1 MQLYRA
7 EHISVSPISAR
18 PSSFKL
24 LPLRQINP
32 SGKISL
38 FPKGKSPL
46 RITPS
51 CPHWKGRWPSSPNV
65 GMGCGGRSGIVCG
78 KGLQGGINS
87 VSDHRP
93 CRRAVPKRTA
103 KSCGPGAARLAP
115 SLRTRSQATV
125 ATERSS
131 PGRVR
136 ISRKA
141 IAQGMSDVLRCPV
154 CSCAPFSHNFAHET
168 AGAARIRLSLRPL
181 TAEGVT

>member
-1 MQLYRA
+1 M
-7 EHISVSPISAR
+7 
-18 PSSFKL
+18 
-24 LPLRQINP
+24 
-32 SGKISL
+32 
-38 FPKGKSPL
+38 
-46 RITPS
+46 
-51 CPHWKGRWPSSPNV
+51 
-65 GMGCGGRSGIVCG
+65 
-78 KGLQGGINS
+78 QGGINS
-87 VSDHRP
+87 VSDHRT

-154 CSCAPFSHNFAHET
+154 CSCAAFF
-168 AGAARIRLSLRPL
+168 IRLRTRDRGCSAHPAFPAPSLLRGKRQANLGLSVPRDRGRVSGGRNMNPGAVAL
-181 TAEGVT
+181 VAHRWGRQPCRMVQRRWARMKGLYPTFSASHILISD